1 MSLMSEKSPVNY
13 LQRLI
18 ISSPDPLKSN
28 DNHKLELQIQ
38 AYLKDQFLF
47 KLKNWYSQSLKL
59 EKLRFWL
66 KIELTI
72 LTYFWSKNWNCTDY
86 LPFQIH
92 KYQFDFFS
100 NHEIKVSVSFS
111 FYCWYWK
118 IVVVSVVYNMHGC
131 MQP

>member
-28 DNHKLELQIQ
+28 DNHKLGLQIQ

-47 KLKNWYSQSLKL
+47 TLKNWYSQSLKS
-59 EKLRFWL
+59 RFL
-66 KIELTI
+66 IKIELVI
-72 LTYFWSKNWNCTDY
+72 LTYFWSESRNSLVY
-86 LPFQIH
+86 LPVEIH
-92 KYQFDFFS
+92 KYQIDFFFKS
-100 NHEIKVSVSFS
+100 RNNVEIVSVSFS

>member
-28 DNHKLELQIQ
+28 DNHKLGLQIQ

-72 LTYFWSKNWNCTDY
+72 LTYFWSESRNSLVY
-86 LPFQIH
+86 LPVEIH
-92 KYQFDFFS
+92 KYQIDFIS
-100 NHEIKVSVSFS
+100 NHEI
-111 FYCWYWK
+111 
-118 IVVVSVVYNMHGC
+118 M
-131 MQP
+131 